1 MLGAEGDKPVGKSGQ
16 KGKGKGK
23 AEQSGKKG
31 EPRKRKEG
39 QAQAPKPDQLLEALE
54 RASAEVEEPVSPPI
68 PEEISEVVVS
78 AETSA
83 TETSI
88 PATEVPITE
97 TVASVAETE
106 APILETV
113 ASIAETVAPI
123 LETGAS
129 IAGTEA
135 PVLETGASIAE
146 TETLVPEMSPTAAAE
161 ATEFAPV
168 SLQTIAIAYGNY
180 SRKSFEQTSSFFAKL
195 ACARSFDKAI
205 ELQAA
210 FAREAYETFVIE
222 SRRIRELYG
231 QLTRQ
236 RLARLE
242 GLATR
247 MTQGALSPTR
257 KT

>member
-1 MLGAEGDKPVGKSGQ
+1 MLGTDGDKPAGKSGQ

-54 RASAEVEEPVSPPI
+54 RASAQVEEPVSPPI
-68 PEEISEVVVS
+68 PEEISEPVVL

-83 TETSI
+83 AETSI
-88 PATEVPITE
+88 PEMEATIPEAETSISEMEAHIPETE
-97 TVASVAETE
+97 TLV
-106 APILETV
+106 
-113 ASIAETVAPI
+113 
-123 LETGAS
+123 
-129 IAGTEA
+129 
-135 PVLETGASIAE
+135 AE
-146 TETLVPEMSPTAAAE
+146 TETLVPEMAPTAAAE
-161 ATEFAPV
+161 ATESAPV

-195 ACARSFDKAI
+195 ACARSLDKAI
-205 ELQAA
+205 ELQTA
-210 FAREAYETFVIE
+210 FAREAYETFVVE
-222 SRRIRELYG
+222 SRRIQELYG